1 MIFSDYVGV
10 SEKNPLFQKKCSIFF
25 LQITV
30 FSGISE
36 LHERNILKGWFVPGL
51 GVNVGHVLNMATN
64 ISQLNSICRLVIPT
78 NSKLFY
84 Q

>member
-10 SEKNPLFQKKCSIFF
+10 SEKNPHFQNNCSIFF

-36 LHERNILKGWFVPGL
+36 LHERNMSGWFVPGL

>member
-1 MIFSDYVGV
+1 MIFSNYVDV
-10 SEKNPLFQKKCSIFF
+10 SEKILTLKELFYIF

-36 LHERNILKGWFVPGL
+36 LHERNMSGWFVPGL

-64 ISQLNSICRLVIPT
+64 ISQLNSIR
-78 NSKLFY
+78 
-84 Q
+84 